1 MTLRSITPIEG
12 LVTPLWWDCFVPL
25 NRSTMTIGRKFASKD
40 KTRSMD
46 RLLDYRTR
54 SILQAISTEP
64 RGKALGAYLRSIAE
78 RTGR

>member
-1 MTLRSITPIEG
+1 
-12 LVTPLWWDCFVPL
+12 
-25 NRSTMTIGRKFASKD
+25 MTIGRKFASKD
-40 KTRSMD
+40 KTKSMD

-78 RTGR
+78 RNGR